1 MADSE
6 KAMLVE
12 DDHEDM
18 SSEEEEAGDAK
29 TNAASLLKVLNLWHF
44 SRIEV
49 QHVIESRTSVRQ
61 IEYFIIKNWRSENC
75 SG

>member
-29 TNAASLLKVLNLWHF
+29 TNAASLLKVLNL
-44 SRIEV
+44 
-49 QHVIESRTSVRQ
+49 
-61 IEYFIIKNWRSENC
+61 
-75 SG
+75 